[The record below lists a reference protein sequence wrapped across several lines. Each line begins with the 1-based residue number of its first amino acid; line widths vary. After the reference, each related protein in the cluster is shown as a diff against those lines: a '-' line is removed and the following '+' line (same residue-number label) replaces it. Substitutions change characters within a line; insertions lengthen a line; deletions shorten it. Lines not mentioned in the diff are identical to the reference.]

1 MELLDS
7 LSQAKY
13 HCSMVKQKGVKTGL
27 WMDDNSIDSR
37 VMLMESML
45 ALMTADL
52 YQNALKVM
60 LMEMLLEL

>member
-1 MELLDS
+1 
-7 LSQAKY
+7 
-13 HCSMVKQKGVKTGL
+13 
-27 WMDDNSIDSR
+27 MDDNSIDSR
-37 VMLMESML
+37 VMLMEPML